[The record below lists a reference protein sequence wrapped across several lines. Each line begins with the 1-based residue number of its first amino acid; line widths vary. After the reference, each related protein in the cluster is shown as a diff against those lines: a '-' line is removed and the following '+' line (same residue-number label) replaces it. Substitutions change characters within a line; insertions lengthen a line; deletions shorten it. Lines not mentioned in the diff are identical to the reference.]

1 MEITNTI
8 GSQYF
13 GRFIL
18 FAILILIFFRLLK
31 FGLSIMFKK
40 RKNVHLIN
48 TYFPL
53 LELASWLIFMVLY
66 LFLFFSIR
74 SIFAY
79 ILVGFIFFLLYFV
92 MLYGV
97 KDLIAGVFFK
107 SRNKF
112 SVGDILEFDGQKG
125 IIRSLGHSSIE
136 IETGD
141 GQTQFIP
148 YVKIIFSIT
157 KKSESTG
164 QSSGYSFMLETAN
177 NKNISE
183 ITNQIRTATISL
195 PWSSVKRMPLINLKE
210 QTNSTVIFEI
220 TVYPT
225 DGSFSGKIEKFIVE
239 KFGVDPALTR

>member
-31 FGLSIMFKK
+31 FGISVIFKQK
-40 RKNVHLIN
+40 KSSRLIS

-53 LELASWLIFMVLY
+53 VELVSWIIFLVLY

-74 SIFAY
+74 SVFAY
-79 ILVGFIFFLLYFV
+79 VLVGFIFFLLYFV
-92 MLYGV
+92 LLYGV

-112 SVGDILEFDGQKG
+112 NIGDILEFDGQKG
-125 IIRSLGHSSIE
+125 IIKSLGHSSIE

-148 YVKIIFSIT
+148 YAKIIFSVT

-164 QSSGYSFMLETAN
+164 QSSGYSFLLETAN
-177 NKNISE
+177 DKDIME
-183 ITNQIRTATISL
+183 TTDQIKTAIISL
-195 PWSSVKRMPLINLKE
+195 PWSSIQRMPLINLKE
-210 QTNSTVIFEI
+210 QTDSTSIFEI
-220 TVYPT
+220 TVYPV
-225 DGSFSGKIEKFIVE
+225 DSSFSGKIEKFIVE
-239 KFGVDPALTR
+239 KFGVQSD

>member
-1 MEITNTI
+1 MDITNTI

-31 FGLSIMFKK
+31 FGLSILFKK
-40 RKNVHLIN
+40 KKNSRLIS

-53 LELASWLIFMVLY
+53 VELVSWLIFLVLY

-74 SIFAY
+74 SVFAY
-79 ILVGFIFFLLYFV
+79 VLVGFIFFLLYFV
-92 MLYGV
+92 LLYGV

-112 SVGDILEFDGQKG
+112 NIGDILEFDGQKG
-125 IIRSLGHSSIE
+125 IIKSLGHSSIE

-148 YVKIIFSIT
+148 YAKIIFSVT

-164 QSSGYSFMLETAN
+164 QSSGYSFLLETAN
-177 NKNISE
+177 DKDIME
-183 ITNQIRTATISL
+183 TTDQIKTAIISL
-195 PWSSVKRMPLINLKE
+195 PWSSIQRMPIINLKG
-210 QTNSTVIFEI
+210 QTDSNSIFEI
-220 TVYPT
+220 TVYPV
-225 DGSFSGKIEKFIVE
+225 DSSFSGKIEKYIVE
-239 KFGVDPALTR
+239 KFSTEPV

>member
-18 FAILILIFFRLLK
+18 FAILMMVFLRLLR
-31 FGLSIMFKK
+31 FVLSVMFKSK
-40 RKNVHLIN
+40 KNSQWVQ

-53 LELASWLIFMVLY
+53 AELVSWLVFLVLY

-74 SIFAY
+74 SAFAY
-79 ILVGFIFFLLYFV
+79 VLAGLVFFLLYFV
-92 MLYGV
+92 MQFGL

-112 SVGDILEFDGQKG
+112 GIGDILEFENQKG
-125 IIRSLGHSSIE
+125 IIKNLGPSSIE
-136 IETGD
+136 IETSD

-148 YVKIIFSIT
+148 YTKIIFSIT
-157 KKSESTG
+157 KKSETTG
-164 QSSGYSFMLETAN
+164 QSSGYSFLLETAN
-177 NKNISE
+177 DKDVLETMNE
-183 ITNQIRTATISL
+183 IKTAIISL

-210 QTNSTVIFEI
+210 QTASSSIFNI
-220 TVYPT
+220 TIYPV
-225 DGSFSGKIEKFIVE
+225 DSSFSGKIEKHVVE
-239 KFGVDPALTR
+239 KFASIAH